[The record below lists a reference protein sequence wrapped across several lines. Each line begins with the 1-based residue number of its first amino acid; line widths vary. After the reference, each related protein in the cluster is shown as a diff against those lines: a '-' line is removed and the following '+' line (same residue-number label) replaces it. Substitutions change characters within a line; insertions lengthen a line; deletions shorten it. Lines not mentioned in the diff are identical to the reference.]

1 MSLLVLRLVM
11 AVAIGIA
18 ASAVAVRLGAEP
30 LPENEAQS
38 VRLIIVTQLQAFSHD
53 DADGAF
59 ETTTPG
65 VREAIGDARHFL
77 AMVRGAYPMVYHP
90 ASVTFMRSEML
101 GGNVLQLA
109 EIIDGQGKS
118 WLALFSLEQQPDAS
132 WRISGLVVAESRWL
146 PT

>member
-1 MSLLVLRLVM
+1 MSLLALRFVM
-11 AVAIGIA
+11 AVAIGVA
-18 ASAVAVRLGAEP
+18 ASAAAVGLGAEP
-30 LPENEAQS
+30 VPEDEARRVRS
-38 VRLIIVTQLQAFSHD
+38 VIVTQLQAFAED

-65 VREAIGDARHFL
+65 VREAIGNARHFL
-77 AMVRGAYPMVYHP
+77 ALVRGAYPMVYHP
-90 ASVTFMRSEML
+90 ASVTFMRPEL
-101 GGNVLQLA
+101 RGGDVLQLA

-132 WRISGLVVAESRWL
+132 WRISGCVVAENRWL